1 MPNAIKNSCIL
12 FADDAKLYRTIQTKE
27 DASSLQ
33 EDIGSLVRWSLNW
46 QLLFNVEKCKI
57 IRIGNDKN
65 PQTYYMNEQPL
76 DYVKEEK
83 DLGVV
88 VDNRLKFHKL

>member
-1 MPNAIKNSCIL
+1 M
-12 FADDAKLYRTIQTKE
+12 
-27 DASSLQ
+27 
-33 EDIGSLVRWSLNW
+33 
-46 QLLFNVEKCKI
+46 
-57 IRIGNDKN
+57 RIGNDKN

-88 VDNRLKFHKL
+88 VDNRIEIP